1 VLRRRAIL
9 SLVLILC
16 LLTSGCAAVIVGALA
31 GGAAIGYYK
40 GWLVDQVNADVPR
53 TFEATKAALGELKM
67 PIEKAR
73 YDMIRGKINS
83 KLADGKHVYIRLKA
97 TEGGTTEIRVR
108 VGMLGDKDAS
118 HRILRAIRRNI

>member
-40 GWLVDQVNADVPR
+40 GWLVDQVSADVPR
-53 TFEATKAALGELKM
+53 TFEASKAALGELKM

-83 KLADGKHVYIRLKA
+83 ELADGKKVYIRLKA